1 MSYKNPVDGQ
11 NVTSASAGGGYTA
24 YSLKELNPDTFMVYD
39 IAALQFLY
47 GVNTDAAS
55 SKQLRSAQSE
65 TATTVFKAMN
75 AGETLTLAGLTFT
88 AGGGGAT
95 ANQVANAFSG
105 LSNNT
110 AYSSLS
116 AITNLTNGGTFTDG
130 TFTGWSTGS
139 NGGTATVLFTSA
151 TANTNVVDLSSSGT
165 AAAPVIAKS
174 DGVKSATE
182 TASALF
188 KAMNA
193 GETLSLAGLTFTAGA
208 DGATKEQVAKAFSS
222 IASDISAAN
231 LNTQHS
237 LSSTDPLNGGWF
249 SAGQVSGWRSGST
262 TTRSEE
268 HTSELQS
275 H

>member
-1 MSYKNPVDGQ
+1 MLFRSSNGGTATVLF
-11 NVTSASAGGGYTA
+11 TSATANTNVVDLSSSGTAAAPVIAKSDGVKSAT
-24 YSLKELNPDTFMVYD
+24 
-39 IAALQFLY
+39 
-47 GVNTDAAS
+47 
-55 SKQLRSAQSE
+55 E
-65 TATTVFKAMN
+65 TASALFKAMN

-174 DGVKSATE
+174 DGVKSEIGRAH
-182 TASALF
+182 
-188 KAMNA
+188 
-193 GETLSLAGLTFTAGA
+193 
-208 DGATKEQVAKAFSS
+208 V
-222 IASDISAAN
+222 
-231 LNTQHS
+231 
-237 LSSTDPLNGGWF
+237 
-249 SAGQVSGWRSGST
+249 
-262 TTRSEE
+262 
-268 HTSELQS
+268 
-275 H
+275 